1 MQKRTSLKDIALKV
15 GVSTALVSS
24 VINGKGKGNGIRVRD
39 EVANKIR
46 QTAEELG
53 YQPNEIARSLKKGAT
68 KTLGLIVADISNPFF
83 GYLAR
88 CIENEAIKF
97 GYIVIIGSSDEEVQ
111 KSDLI
116 ISNFLKRQVD
126 GLIIVPAEG
135 TNGQIKNLIQNKIPL
150 VLVDRF
156 FPEIS
161 ASYVVLN
168 NYQATFD
175 ATSHLLKKGFK
186 RIAIVAYKTSLI
198 HMKERVR
205 GYLDAMK
212 SYNLS
217 DSICVIEINSKN
229 SKTEI
234 NKACTD
240 FLIKNRDRDAIIF
253 STNLLSVQGLFCM
266 NENKVR
272 IPEDLGFI
280 GFDGGDCFDLFYS
293 PITYIKQ
300 PIEQLANEAVK
311 TLMDYLSNTKSPKI
325 SQVIL
330 ESKLIIRNSS
340 G

>member
-1 MQKRTSLKDIALKV
+1 MNLQKRTSLKDIAVKV

-24 VINGKGKGNGIRVRD
+24 VINGKGKGIRVRD

-46 QTAEELG
+46 QTAEDMG

-68 KTLGLIVADISNPFF
+68 KTIGLIVADISNPFF

-116 ISNFLKRQVD
+116 INSLLKRQVD
-126 GLIIVPAEG
+126 GLIIAPAEG
-135 TNGQIKNLIQNKIPL
+135 TIEQVKNLIKNKIPL

-161 ASYVVLN
+161 TSYVVLN

-175 ATSHLLKKGFK
+175 ATSYLIKSGFK
-186 RIAIVAYKTSLI
+186 RIIIVAYKLVLI
-198 HMKERVR
+198 HMKDRIR

-212 SYNLS
+212 LFNLS
-217 DSICVIEINSKN
+217 DSICVIEINPKN
-229 SKTEI
+229 SKAEI

-240 FLIKNRDRDAIIF
+240 LFIKNRDRGAVIF
-253 STNLLSVQGLFCM
+253 STNFLSVQGLFCI
-266 NENKVR
+266 NENKIR

-280 GFDGGDCFDLFYS
+280 GFDGGDCFDLFN
-293 PITYIKQ
+293 PPLTYVKQ
-300 PIEQLANEAVK
+300 PIEEMANEAVK
-311 TLMDYLSNTKSPKI
+311 TIMDYFSNTKSPKI

-330 ESKLIIRNSS
+330 ESKLIIRSS
-340 G
+340 SI